1 MAGRFFD
8 GRDILIGQGGSM
20 AYEFHS
26 DEHEAIRMLQT
37 RVVANLF
44 TSSVKEQFAL
54 KGGLAFQAVMGSE
67 RATADLDLDAS
78 KEMPVARLREAM
90 RRSIADSLTGLLE
103 GVHVTEPKQTD
114 TVCRWKI
121 WGMLP
126 GTASEVHFKVEVSR
140 RDELA
145 TPSDAAW
152 FDWKSEGKAV
162 DGVRAKAH
170 RPEVLCFMKLKALL
184 SSMRDAP
191 RDLHD
196 LNVLIEAG
204 YKPESK
210 MMAKLTDAELVNL
223 ADDAWD
229 KVEMMSYPR
238 FMSEVAPYLPPAVA
252 TRIDEGVYEEMR
264 IRVGSCAESWAH
276 EEVGRRLGAPEGSW
290 SGASKED
297 LLARLSSRRC
307 AQASL
312 GSLPEPKSPS

>member
-1 MAGRFFD
+1 MTYGF
-8 GRDILIGQGGSM
+8 
-20 AYEFHS
+20 YS

-37 RVVANLF
+37 RVVAHLF
-44 TSSVKEQFAL
+44 ASSVKEEFAL

-78 KEMPVARLREAM
+78 QEMPVARLREAM
-90 RRSIADSLTGLLE
+90 RRSIAAGLAGLLE

-145 TPSDAAW
+145 TPSDASW
-152 FDWKSEGKAV
+152 VDWKSEGRSV
-162 DGVRAKAH
+162 EGVTVKAH

-184 SSMRDAP
+184 SCMRDAP

-204 YKPESK
+204 YKPEPRLMS
-210 MMAKLTDAELVNL
+210 KLTDKELVEL
-223 ADDAWD
+223 ADEAWG
-229 KVEMMSYPR
+229 KIELMTHPR
-238 FMSEVAPYLPPAVA
+238 FMSEVAPYLPPVVA
-252 TRIDEGVYEEMR
+252 SKVDEGFYDEMR
-264 IRVGSCAESWAH
+264 IRVGSCAESWAAEEIDRRMGPESGCWAKDSH
-276 EEVGRRLGAPEGSW
+276 EELIGRLR
-290 SGASKED
+290 
-297 LLARLSSRRC
+297 ARRSSTP
-307 AQASL
+307 AHQDQSH
-312 GSLPEPKSPS
+312 PKSK

>member
-1 MAGRFFD
+1 
-8 GRDILIGQGGSM
+8 M
-20 AYEFHS
+20 AYSFYS
-26 DEHEAIRMLQT
+26 DEHEAIRLLQT
-37 RVVANLF
+37 WVVAHLF
-44 TSSVKEQFAL
+44 ASSVKEEFAI

-78 KEMPVARLREAM
+78 REMPVAKLREAM
-90 RRSIADSLTGLLE
+90 RRSIAAGLDGLLE

-145 TPSDAAW
+145 TPSDESW
-152 FDWKSEGKAV
+152 VDWKSEGKSV
-162 DGVRAKAH
+162 EGVTVKAH

-204 YKPESK
+204 YKPEPR
-210 MMAKLTDAELVNL
+210 MMSKLTDKELVAL
-223 ADDAWD
+223 ADDAWG
-229 KVEMMSYPR
+229 KIELMTHPR

-252 TRIDEGVYEEMR
+252 SKVDEGFYDEMR
-264 IRVGSCAESWAH
+264 IRVGSCAESWAA
-276 EEVGRRLGAPEGSW
+276 EEIDRRMGPEADGWEGR
-290 SGASKED
+290 SKED
-297 LLARLSSRRC
+297 LLGRLGARRAARPAGPQPSQPMAPR
-307 AQASL
+307 AG
-312 GSLPEPKSPS
+312 GSA